1 MAIVGQA
8 YVVVRAITD
17 KVEADIKRGFN
28 GASASA
34 GRAGTDM
41 GNALTRGLGDAF
53 KKNNS
58 FTSLNKQLKTLYPEA
73 DRAAESFT
81 RLMRSGYVAQ
91 SGLGALVGSIGALVG
106 GLGALAGAAGAAAGS
121 LVALGSAAIALKV
134 GFGVAG
140 FALKGISQAV
150 SAATKT
156 NGGYSKSLQQIK
168 FDAEEAALG
177 VDRAGLNL
185 EKAKEGLARVAD
197 LAPNN
202 RIRREAALAVKE
214 AELALRKAKD
224 AEKNP
229 AGAGGADPY
238 ADLTPSQKQFAKFL
252 AGLEPQMARLK
263 EAAAKGFL
271 PILEEQMNRLIK
283 AGVLDVLETR
293 FYDISRGVGEA
304 AKNFT
309 DVFLS
314 GENLKNFDK
323 VLQNI
328 ATLLPA
334 FGTIAGNL
342 FSGLLIALKVADP
355 LTRRFVDFLEK
366 KSEAFANFLDTK
378 EQSGE
383 LERFFKRS
391 GDVAAKFGKIFG
403 QAFSGLGNII
413 EANFGPGSGGDMIL
427 DWLDDVTMGWKT
439 MDIISLQGYFKGAA
453 ANFISMGNALGGAIE
468 TIIKAGSNPAIKEFW
483 DTLDSGAYAF
493 KQIITGAV
501 ESGPALGRLIQS
513 LTEIV
518 AVFADS
524 AQVVAFFDTLNQM
537 ANGAAEILKAIKPLI
552 DWVGPIIGT
561 ISAVGLLVGVMT
573 KLGLVTIGFLGKAVT
588 GLGVL
593 LPNSMFATAGATKVA
608 TAAMQGFNLTNPL
621 GWIVLAVSAITALGV
636 ALAGIHGANVE
647 KAMKGVNTGFEN
659 GARAADIWGQATL
672 AVVNGPQKEAINSL
686 KGMKENMTQLAAAQK
701 DWTYA
706 RPSTTAL
713 ADSFGAMG
721 RSLANIATTDL
732 PKAQAALKRFK
743 DESRLNNKEV
753 AIALDEMDEYKKTLI
768 EQADQMGI
776 NIRTMSGEIDMQKLA
791 TFAVGEGEVARRKAK
806 DAQDAFNRSVQ
817 DAAASFIDHQGN
829 LNQNKDD
836 VMAWAKKQADST
848 KDAND
853 SWKDYWDGQSFSMDK
868 YLSDL
873 EKQKKAA
880 EKWKDNIAKLTGKL
894 PQEILTK
901 VAEMGEAGAQLV
913 AGLTDGVNDPEERK
927 RFVASFGNI
936 GFDAGSALAGGLN
949 KSLPNGVTLR
959 QLMEPTGKG
968 GGRKDGGYIGKFA
981 GGRFISKFAP
991 GGFVSGAGTARS
1003 DSIPAMLS
1011 NGEYVIN
1018 ARATAQNRQL
1028 LEAINS
1034 NKSVSSSG
1042 PAIYMTVNPSAKMNE
1057 KELAAEVSRQLAFEI
1072 RRGGI

>member
-1 MAIVGQA
+1 MAVVGQA

-17 KVEADIKRGFN
+17 KVEADIKRGFS

-41 GNALTRGLGDAF
+41 GNALTRGLGDTF
-53 KKNNS
+53 KRNNS
-58 FTSLNKQLKTLYPEA
+58 FTKLNDQLKTLYPEA
-73 DRAAESFT
+73 ERAADGFT
-81 RLMRSGYVAQ
+81 RLMRTGYVAQ

-121 LVALGSAAIALKV
+121 MVALGSSAIALKV

-185 EKAKEGLARVAD
+185 EKAKEALARVSD
-197 LAPNN
+197 LSPNN

-224 AEKNP
+224 ADKNP
-229 AGAGGADPY
+229 AGGGTDPY
-238 ADLTPSQKQFAKFL
+238 ANLTPTQKQFAKFL
-252 AGLEPQMARLK
+252 AGLEPQFARLK

-271 PILEEQMNRLIK
+271 PILEDQMNRLVK
-283 AGVLDVLETR
+283 AGVLDILETR
-293 FYDISRGVGEA
+293 FYDISRGMGEA

-334 FGTIAGNL
+334 FGTITGNL
-342 FSGLLIALKVADP
+342 FSGLLIALKTADP

-427 DWLDDVTMGWKT
+427 DWLDDVTMGWKN

-453 ANFISMGNALGGAIE
+453 DNFISMGNALGGAIE

-524 AQVVAFFDTLNQM
+524 AQVVAFFDTLNHM

-561 ISAVGLLVGVMT
+561 ISAVGLLIGVMS
-573 KLGLVTIGFLGKAVT
+573 KLSLISIGFLSKA
-588 GLGVL
+588 LIAFGVQ
-593 LPNSMFATAGATKVA
+593 LPASLVATTVATEGATV
-608 TAAMQGFNLTNPL
+608 AMQVFNGTNPV
-621 GWIVLAVSAITALGV
+621 GWIILAVSAIAALGA

-659 GARAADIWGQATL
+659 GAKAADIWGQATL

-686 KGMKENMTQLAAAQK
+686 KGMKDNMTQLAAAQK

-732 PKAQAALKRFK
+732 PKAQEALKRFK
-743 DESRLNNKEV
+743 DESKLNNKEV
-753 AIALDEMDEYKKTLI
+753 AIALNEMDEYKATLI

-776 NIRTMSGEIDMQKLA
+776 NIRTLSGEIDMQKLA
-791 TFAVGEGEVARRKAK
+791 TFAVGEGEIARRKAK
-806 DAQDAFNRSVQ
+806 DAQDAFNKSVM
-817 DAAASFIDHQGN
+817 DAAAGFIDHQGL

-836 VMAWAKKQADST
+836 VMKWAQKQADST

-853 SWKDYWDGQSFSMDK
+853 SWKDYWDGQKFSMDK

-873 EKQKKAA
+873 AKQKKAA
-880 EKWKDNIAKLTGKL
+880 QEWRDNIAKLTGQL
-894 PQEILTK
+894 PETVMK
-901 VAEMGEAGAQLV
+901 EVVAMGKAGEMLV
-913 AGLTDGVNDPEERK
+913 AGLTDGINDAEERK
-927 RFVASFGNI
+927 KFIASFDSI
-936 GFDAGSALAGGLN
+936 GYDAGAALSGGLS
-949 KSLPNGVTLR
+949 KSLPKGVTLR

-981 GGRFISKFAP
+981 NGGFISKFAP

-1028 LEAINS
+1028 LDAINS
-1034 NKSVSSSG
+1034 NKSVGLGG
-1042 PAIYMTVNPSAKMNE
+1042 PRINITVNPSAGMDE
-1057 KELAAEVSRQLAFEI
+1057 KALANEVSRQLAFEI
-1072 RRGGI
+1072 RRGGM